1 MYVHDFVCT
10 KPVCC
15 QWRISSVCVCVCV
28 VNKCFRC
35 VTFLDASVMTALVF
49 VLPPNYRVIPLHRG
63 VIPAVPSPN
72 LTLREIGS
80 QVGATIEQVG
90 VTSDQVGMT
99 TSPVSIE
106 ILTGVAP
113 RRESLA
119 RYLPDIHQNQIVTQL
134 QLLPH
139 PQPLPR
145 HQRNRNRYFSV
156 A

>member
-1 MYVHDFVCT
+1 MLSFVT
-10 KPVCC
+10 
-15 QWRISSVCVCVCV
+15 S
-28 VNKCFRC
+28 
-35 VTFLDASVMTALVF
+35 LDASVMTALVF
-49 VLPPNYRVIPLHRG
+49 VLPPNYRVIPLHHG

-72 LTLREIGS
+72 LTLGEIGS

-106 ILTGVAP
+106 IITGVAP

-139 PQPLPR
+139 PQPQAFFLQ
-145 HQRNRNRYFSV
+145 HK
-156 A
+156 